1 MGAKYT
7 TGTYT
12 CENCGKVYKDAY
24 NAKRKF
30 CCRQCGTEYAVKQRV
45 CTCLTCGKIFTKY
58 PASKGLYCSRECYD
72 FSKRGKHPHNYSGGP
87 VEVKCVICGSTFT
100 VDKHRVTTAKTCSYA
115 CSGKLRATN
124 EKRTCVHCGKEFKIW
139 KPRKNSARFCSRKC
153 QGEHYRG
160 DNSPCW
166 KGGRFPYYG
175 KSWNDQRKAAR
186 KRDGYRCQHCGIT
199 QKKLGRQLDVHHI
212 VPRSEFNGDEAK
224 ANALSNLIS
233 LCKSCHRKAET
244 GKIPIQPTLV

>member
-1 MGAKYT
+1 MLT
-7 TGTYT
+7 FT
-12 CENCGKVYKDAY
+12 CENCGKTYQTYY

-30 CCRQCGTEYAVKQRV
+30 CCRQCGTEYAAKQRI
-45 CTCLTCGKIFTKY
+45 CTCLTCGKKFVKNYT
-58 PASKGLYCSRECYD
+58 AKGSFCSPDCYHKSMVGQD
-72 FSKRGKHPHNYSGGP
+72 RGGG
-87 VEVKCVICGSTFT
+87 VELVCEICGNPFK
-100 VDKHRVTTAKTCSYA
+100 VDKDRANTAKVCSFA
-115 CSGKLRATN
+115 CAGKLRATDD
-124 EKRTCVHCGKEFKIW
+124 KRTCIHCGKEFKVW
-139 KPRKNSARFCSRKC
+139 KARKNSARFCSRKC

-160 DNSPCW
+160 DGSPCW

-186 KRDGYRCQHCGIT
+186 KRDGYRCQYCGIT

-212 VPRSEFNGDEAK
+212 IPRSEFNGDEAK